1 MRIVTTPMCEP
12 ILKWA
17 GVSEYMV
24 NKNPDEE
31 EADLAIVLSETNTR
45 MKSIKIKLN
54 TFFQIRKS
62 VERLQNMIE
71 VENSSNF
78 SEKRDL
84 NIKNSK
90 NNHLN
95 NLNFKNQ
102 FMGRDSKWLDNDY
115 RIKARKLN
123 GKIKVTVYSN
133 FLKDI
138 VEDMGYSIVYEKPDF
153 VVYPDYLE
161 SVLETKSEG
170 NNLIKVPSHENASL
184 NPVKRAHFRY
194 NLLEKK
200 LCMKP

>member
-1 MRIVTTPMCEP
+1 MRILTTPMCEP

-17 GVSEYMV
+17 GIDEYQV

-31 EADLAIVLSETNTR
+31 EADVAIVLSETNTR

-54 TFFQIRKS
+54 TFSQIQES
-62 VERLQNMIE
+62 VHMLQNAFGI
-71 VENSSNF
+71 ENSSNF
-78 SEKRDL
+78 SERDS
-84 NIKNSK
+84 NGGNSK
-90 NNHLN
+90 NNYLN
-95 NLNFKNQ
+95 NFNLKNSP
-102 FMGRDSKWLDNDY
+102 REVDSKWLDNDY
-115 RIKARKLN
+115 RTKARKLN

-138 VEDMGYSIVYEKPDF
+138 VKDMGYSIVNDKPDF
-153 VVYPDYLE
+153 IIYPDYLE
-161 SVLETKSEG
+161 SALEKKLTGDK
-170 NNLIKVPSHENASL
+170 LIKVPSHGNVSL